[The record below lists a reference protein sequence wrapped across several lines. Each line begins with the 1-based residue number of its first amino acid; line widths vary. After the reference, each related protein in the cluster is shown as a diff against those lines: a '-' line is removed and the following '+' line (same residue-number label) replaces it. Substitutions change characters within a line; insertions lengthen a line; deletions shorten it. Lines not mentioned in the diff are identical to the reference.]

1 MPKRKFIIVIVL
13 LGIFGV
19 CLQHSKHRTTASTK
33 SNKIITKKIYYLFVL
48 RDTIDV
54 EDIQLF
60 KNNSLFALMNSK

>member
-1 MPKRKFIIVIVL
+1 MLKQKFIIVIVL

-19 CLQHSKHRTTASTK
+19 CLQHSKHETTTSTK